1 MPPEQPIPQSPPDQE
16 NGQQDAQTSSQEKVQ
31 QDVQN
36 AIAQNT
42 QIGDQQSAQEWEEQR
57 SGEEVHLLQLM
68 DNLTMAQKVAL
79 SELGRYGYN
88 LAFIRSTEEGPLAI
102 AMAEGKVMT
111 IDDEG
116 EIEPNPN
123 IVIRK

>member
-1 MPPEQPIPQSPPDQE
+1 MSEDKKPALADKPT
-16 NGQQDAQTSSQEKVQ
+16 DASQHNAADNKDATLTSEEK
-31 QDVQN
+31 
-36 AIAQNT
+36 
-42 QIGDQQSAQEWEEQR
+42 R
-57 SGEEVHLLQLM
+57 SGEEIALMKLL

-79 SELGRYGYN
+79 SEIGRYGYN
-88 LAFIRSTEEGPLAI
+88 LKFIRRTDDGTMAI

-116 EIEPNPN
+116 EIEPNPD

>member
-1 MPPEQPIPQSPPDQE
+1 MSPEQPISTSPPEQD
-16 NGQQDAQTSSQEKVQ
+16 NGQQDAQTSSQQKVQ
-31 QDVQN
+31 QDVQD
-36 AIAQNT
+36 AIAQNIQT
-42 QIGDQQSAQEWEEQR
+42 GDNQSAQEWEEQR
-57 SGEEVHLLQLM
+57 SGEEIQLLQLM
-68 DNLTMAQKVAL
+68 DSLTMAQKVAL

-88 LAFIRSTEEGPLAI
+88 LAFIRSTEDGPLAI

-116 EIEPNPN
+116 EIEPNPD